1 MLVQANNKVTIVGIL
16 SEINLEHDTYNNDER
31 IRGNVVI
38 QVNQTVNGKE
48 ITEQIPV
55 YVYAAKHKKKSPSD
69 LNPSYVNLE
78 TVMREYKSIAL
89 TGDVNTADK
98 VRLDPASTS
107 ISMNEFYGRDGRLVS
122 YPRIRGS
129 FINRVVGEFV
139 PQANFALEGMVSSIN
154 RATDRDGVEVDPPR
168 LNIKFIVPQYNG
180 KVEFVPLIAVN
191 PKAIEKLED
200 SWTKGGCYSCTGR
213 LNFTTETV
221 TTVKEQDFGEPI
233 IESSTTSVSELF
245 ITGGTVEDS
254 GKWEPADVSEAVQA
268 YKADLER
275 SKETSTAKKAPA
287 PAGSKPI
294 DLGF

>member
-1 MLVQANNKVTIVGIL
+1 MLIQAKNNVTIVGIL

-38 QVNQTVNGKE
+38 QVNQTINGKE

-55 YVYAAKHKKKSPSD
+55 YVYAAKHKKSNPSD

-78 TVMREYKSIAL
+78 SVMREYKSIAL
-89 TGDVNTADK
+89 TGDINTADK

-122 YPRIRGS
+122 YPRVRGS
-129 FINRVVGEFV
+129 FINRVVGEFK
-139 PQANFALEGMVSSIN
+139 PQANFALEGMVSTIN
-154 RATDRDGVEVDPPR
+154 RATDRDGVEIEPAK

-180 KVEFVPLIAVN
+180 KVEFVPLIATN
-191 PKAIEKLED
+191 PKAVEVLEGG
-200 SWTKGGCYSCTGR
+200 WVKGGCYSCTGR

-233 IESSTTSVSELF
+233 VESSTTSVSELL
-245 ITGGTVEDS
+245 ITGGTVDDS
-254 GKWEPADVSEAVQA
+254 GKWDPAEVSQAVQI

-275 SKETSTAKKAPA
+275 NKEKSTAKKAPA
-287 PAGSKPI
+287 PAGNTPI

>member
-1 MLVQANNKVTIVGIL
+1 MLVQAKNEVTIVGIL
-16 SEINLEHDTYNNDER
+16 SETNLEHDTYNNDER

-38 QVNQTVNGKE
+38 QVNQNVNGKDV
-48 ITEQIPV
+48 IEQIPV
-55 YVYAAKHKKKSPSD
+55 YVYAAKHKKSNPSD

-78 TVMREYKSIAL
+78 SVMREYKSIAL

-98 VRLDPASTS
+98 VRLDPKSTS

-122 YPRIRGS
+122 YPRVRGS
-129 FINRVVGEFV
+129 FINRAVGDFV
-139 PQANFALEGMVSSIN
+139 PQANFALEGMVSTVN
-154 RATDRDGVEVDPPR
+154 RAVDRDGVEVEPAK

-180 KVEFVPLIAVN
+180 KVEFVPLIATN
-191 PKAIEKLED
+191 PKAVEKLED
-200 SWTKGGCYSCTGR
+200 SWVKGGCYSCTGR

-233 IESSTTSVSELF
+233 VESSTTSVSELL

-254 GKWEPADVSEAVQA
+254 GKWDPTEVSQAVQV

-275 SKETSTAKKAPA
+275 SKEKSTAKKAPA